1 VTTAENGWIVRPTCS
16 AAARC
21 RLDESRA
28 LTHRVDR
35 VRAIVTDLAVSRD
48 RLRLRA
54 TLEHF
59 MFVSTSASRRCA
71 PAAFVLT
78 CLTFACAATSGS
90 SDDGVTGGTGG
101 ASSGAAGTQ
110 AGSAALGGAGGAGG
124 SQMVAGQSGASGGGA
139 GTAGASAGS
148 SSGTSGASGATS
160 NGGAAGATAGT
171 SGTAGLAG
179 TSGAAGDAGHAGAA
193 GSAGS
198 SSDPC
203 SARSGLLF
211 CEGFENVAEGALPD
225 DPRWTSTVIGDGTLG
240 IDATLGHTGE
250 KSLLVHGAGFQTLLT
265 FHDATVLPPASGRLF
280 VRAFVRLA
288 EPMTGGH
295 NTFIIADTA
304 AAPGQGNA
312 ARVGEMAEMLM
323 MTVTGDTHGALS
335 NDNHY
340 TDGLPGVVFP
350 PEEFV
355 CLELLFDSA
364 AQEINTWVEG
374 VEVPDLHRTD
384 WPVDPYDALRF
395 GFEQYA
401 GPASDIWYD
410 DIAIGTEPIGC
421 E

>member
-1 VTTAENGWIVRPTCS
+1 
-16 AAARC
+16 
-21 RLDESRA
+21 
-28 LTHRVDR
+28 
-35 VRAIVTDLAVSRD
+35 
-48 RLRLRA
+48 
-54 TLEHF
+54 
-59 MFVSTSASRRCA
+59 MFVSPSASRRSA
-71 PAAFVLT
+71 RAAFVLT

-90 SDDGVTGGTGG
+90 SDDGTTRGTGG

-110 AGSAALGGAGGAGG
+110 AGSAGLGGASGVGGT
-124 SQMVAGQSGASGGGA
+124 QMVAGQSGASGSGA

-148 SSGTSGASGATS
+148 SSGTGGASGASGAAS

-179 TSGAAGDAGHAGAA
+179 TSGAAGDAGHAGAS

-203 SARSGLLF
+203 SERPGLLF
-211 CEGFENVAEGALPD
+211 CEGFENVADGALPD
-225 DPRWTSTVIGDGTLG
+225 DPRWTSTIIGEGTLG
-240 IDATLGHTGE
+240 VDATLGHTGD
-250 KSLLVHGAGFQTLLT
+250 KSLLVHGVSFQTLLT
-265 FHDATVLPPASGRLF
+265 FHDASILPPASGRLF

-350 PEEFV
+350 PDEFV
-355 CLELLFDSA
+355 CLELLFDST
-364 AQEINTWVEG
+364 AQEINTWVGG

-421 E
+421 D

>member
-1 VTTAENGWIVRPTCS
+1 
-16 AAARC
+16 
-21 RLDESRA
+21 
-28 LTHRVDR
+28 
-35 VRAIVTDLAVSRD
+35 
-48 RLRLRA
+48 
-54 TLEHF
+54 
-59 MFVSTSASRRCA
+59 MFVSSSASRRSA
-71 PAAFVLT
+71 RAVFVLT
-78 CLTFACAATSGS
+78 CLTFACASTSGS

-110 AGSAALGGAGGAGG
+110 AGSAGIAGAGGGGAGAGG
-124 SQMVAGQSGASGGGA
+124 TPMVAGQSGASGSGA

-148 SSGTSGASGATS
+148 SSGASGASGATS
-160 NGGAAGATAGT
+160 NGGVAGATAGT
-171 SGTAGLAG
+171 GGAAA
-179 TSGAAGDAGHAGAA
+179 TSGAAGDAGSAGAA

-203 SARSGLLF
+203 SARPGLLF
-211 CEGFENVAEGALPD
+211 CEGFENVADGALPD
-225 DPRWTSTVIGDGTLG
+225 DPRWTSTVIGEGTLG
-240 IDATLGHTGE
+240 VDATVGHTGD
-250 KSLLVHGAGFQTLLT
+250 KSLRVYGAGFQTLLT
-265 FHDATVLPPASGRLF
+265 FHDATILPPASGRLF

-384 WPVDPYDALRF
+384 WPVDAYDALRF

-410 DIAIGTEPIGC
+410 DLAIGTEPIGC
-421 E
+421 Q